1 MICADISPPL
11 DLQVHLVVV
20 VVPSSSSTSATG
32 ARQPREQVAQLFLR
46 SRQPVR
52 PIPHRLFHR
61 PLDHFRPLDSPPQH
75 LFEPADSDSRLEVD
89 QRDFATPRQ
98 HPDRQSGEG
107 LLLCLDEVEQGRRTT
122 VGHGGGV
129 GRVGMSHGGRDEF
142 KGRDLGR
149 SGGREGRVR
158 GEGEG
163 TDIVGEGETGR
174 DQGER
179 GRVDARLQ
187 EGCGW

>member
-1 MICADISPPL
+1 MICAGISPPL

-20 VVPSSSSTSATG
+20 VVPSSSSSTSATG

-61 PLDHFRPLDSPPQH
+61 PLHHLGTLDSPPQH
-75 LFEPADSDSRLEVD
+75 LFKPADSDSRLEVD

-107 LLLCLDEVEQGRRTT
+107 LLLCRGRAGSSNRCWSWRWGRTSLYEPRGAKRVQRRGFGEVR
-122 VGHGGGV
+122 
-129 GRVGMSHGGRDEF
+129 
-142 KGRDLGR
+142 
-149 SGGREGRVR
+149 REGGKGTRR
-158 GEGEG
+158 G
-163 TDIVGEGETGR
+163 
-174 DQGER
+174 
-179 GRVDARLQ
+179 
-187 EGCGW
+187 